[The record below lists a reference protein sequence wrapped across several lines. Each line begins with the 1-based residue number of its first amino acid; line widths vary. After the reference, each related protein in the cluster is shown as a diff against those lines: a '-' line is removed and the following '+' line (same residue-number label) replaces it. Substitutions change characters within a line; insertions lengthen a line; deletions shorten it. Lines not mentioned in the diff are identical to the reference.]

1 MQKQLKKLFSGPVII
16 SLLLFAVPL
25 ISTSFLSVYF
35 VSNEDY
41 FLAFS
46 TIGWVSFTLLGI
58 FTQAFAITPP
68 TFCGLVLGF
77 FWGWKTLPFLFITN
91 LLSILL
97 IYTIVKRIDS
107 NRFTEF
113 INANPK
119 ASKLLK
125 SIRTDEL
132 KIITLTKL
140 SPVLPFTLTNFV
152 FALSGAKLKNIL
164 LGGFLGMIPRTIVSV
179 WSGTKAKEI
188 KQLLENPNE
197 GAFQQI
203 LLIGLILISA
213 IGLFVVINRAISR
226 VS

>member
-1 MQKQLKKLFSGPVII
+1 MQNKIKKLLSGPLIV
-16 SLLLFAVPL
+16 SVLLMVVPL
-25 ISTSFLSVYF
+25 VATSFLTVYF
-35 VSNEDY
+35 VQHEDY

-58 FTQAFAITPP
+58 FTQALAITPP

-77 FWGWKTLPFLFITN
+77 FWGWKTLPLLFVIN

-97 IYTIVKRIDS
+97 IYFLVKRIDS
-107 NRFTEF
+107 NRFSNF
-113 INANPK
+113 INSNPK

-140 SPVLPFTLTNFV
+140 SPVLPFTLTNFI

-164 LGGFLGMIPRTIVSV
+164 LGGFLGMIPRTVVAV

-203 LLIGLILISA
+203 LLIGLILLSA
-213 IGLFVVINRAISR
+213 IGLFVVINKAIAR

>member
-1 MQKQLKKLFSGPVII
+1 MQNKIKKLLSGPLIV
-16 SLLLFAVPL
+16 SVLLMVVPL
-25 ISTSFLSVYF
+25 VATSFLTVYF
-35 VSNEDY
+35 VQHEDY

-58 FTQAFAITPP
+58 FTQALAITPP

-77 FWGWKTLPFLFITN
+77 FWGWKTLPLLFVIN

-97 IYTIVKRIDS
+97 IYFLVKRIDS
-107 NRFTEF
+107 NRFSNF
-113 INANPK
+113 INSNPK

-140 SPVLPFTLTNFV
+140 SPVLPFTLTNFI

-164 LGGFLGMIPRTIVSV
+164 LGGFLGMIPRTVVAV

-203 LLIGLILISA
+203 LLISLILLSA
-213 IGLFVVINRAISR
+213 IGLFVVINKAIAR